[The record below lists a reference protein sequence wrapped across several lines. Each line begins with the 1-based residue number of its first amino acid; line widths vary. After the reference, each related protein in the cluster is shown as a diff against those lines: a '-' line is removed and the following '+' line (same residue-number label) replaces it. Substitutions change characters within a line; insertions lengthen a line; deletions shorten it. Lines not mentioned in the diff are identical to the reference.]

1 MNQKR
6 KENIDAN
13 VKAMLKNCSTDEIG
27 FLGILLTDVI
37 QKREEF
43 MEIGRDSL
51 SSVLVDPNEEFFK
64 GNERQFLLEIIYNEE
79 ELQYFVSSMQKNIV
93 EELETEE
100 NKFSDE
106 DIEKLRD
113 FFTLETLENLKVNKQ
128 NLQIKKLIT
137 ALWFNENIII
147 EECYGISG
155 QIYDLIEK
163 INEFQSKS
171 VLNCSL
177 EKALDIIYGLKE
189 YLES

>member
-51 SSVLVDPNEEFFK
+51 SSMLVDPNEEFFK

-171 VLNCSL
+171 VLNC
-177 EKALDIIYGLKE
+177 LKE

>member
-27 FLGILLTDVI
+27 FLGILLTDVT

-51 SSVLVDPNEEFFK
+51 SSMLVDPNEEFFK

>member
-37 QKREEF
+37 QKREKF

-51 SSVLVDPNEEFFK
+51 SSMLVDPNEEFFK

>member
-27 FLGILLTDVI
+27 FLGISLTDVI

-51 SSVLVDPNEEFFK
+51 SSMLVDPNEEFFK

-79 ELQYFVSSMQKNIV
+79 ELKYFVSSMQKNIV

-113 FFTLETLENLKVNKQ
+113 FFTLETLENLNVNKQ

>member
-43 MEIGRDSL
+43 MELERDSL
-51 SSVLVDPNEEFFK
+51 SSMLVDPNEEFFK

-128 NLQIKKLIT
+128 NPQIKKMIT

>member
-43 MEIGRDSL
+43 MKIGRDSL
-51 SSVLVDPNEEFFK
+51 SSMLVDPNEEFFK

>member
-27 FLGILLTDVI
+27 FLGISLTDVI

-51 SSVLVDPNEEFFK
+51 SSMLVDPNEEFFK

>member
-43 MEIGRDSL
+43 MEIGQDSL
-51 SSVLVDPNEEFFK
+51 SSMLVDPNEEFFK

>member
-51 SSVLVDPNEEFFK
+51 SSMLVDPNEEFFK